1 MILLGLILLVLGVA
15 LGLVA
20 YLAATPSTQTIELTE
35 FGFTRASGPLELLI
49 IGAVAMLLV
58 WLGWSAMSVT
68 MRRRA
73 RLRREER
80 EQERYAEL
88 ERTHEEYR
96 TETDRRFEEARLRD
110 QDFVRREEQIQTRQ
124 AEIDLREDELARRE
138 TAWRD
143 REGPSVADVVTG
155 RAEGRVSDG
164 TAQWVDDGTTRPVG
178 DQESDPARGAE
189 KEQAARVHRQAH
201 DVREHHDTRE
211 LRVDEHGRPV
221 EDPDAHGEPVR
232 APRRV
237 DDA

>member
-1 MILLGLILLVLGVA
+1 MILLGLILLLLGGA

-20 YLAATPSTQTIELTE
+20 YLGATPSSQTIELSE
-35 FGFTRASGPLELLI
+35 FGFTRVSSPLELLI
-49 IGAVAMLLV
+49 IGAVAVLLV
-58 WLGWSAMSVT
+58 WLGWSAMAMT

-96 TETDRRFEEARLRD
+96 TESDRRFEEARLRD
-110 QDFVRREEQIQTRQ
+110 EDFARREEQIETRQ
-124 AEIDLREDELARRE
+124 AEVDLREDELARRE

-155 RAEGRVSDG
+155 RATGRVSEG
-164 TAQWVDDGTTRPVG
+164 TAEWVDDGTTRPM
-178 DQESDPARGAE
+178 GADRTPE
-189 KEQAARVHRQAH
+189 EARVAH
-201 DVREHHDTRE
+201 EHHDTRE
-211 LRVDEHGRPV
+211 MRVDEHGRPV
-221 EDPDAHGEPVR
+221 EDTDAHGLSE
-232 APRRV
+232 PRRT